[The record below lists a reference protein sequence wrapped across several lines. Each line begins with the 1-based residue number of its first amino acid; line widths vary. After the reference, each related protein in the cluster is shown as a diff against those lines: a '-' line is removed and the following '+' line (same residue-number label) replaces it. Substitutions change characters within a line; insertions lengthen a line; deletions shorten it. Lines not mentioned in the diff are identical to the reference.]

1 MYQYLDR
8 PVADLSVADRCLL
21 DGVRS
26 WALAR
31 ALGRDTLGAMTAR
44 PTPLAGSGAAETLDD
59 AMLLLDEAG
68 TTPLMLQRPCHDTV
82 EEDEAVLLAIAE
94 RARTEALEDAVASL
108 RHLVRD
114 EAAKPVALLLGDA
127 ARRLGEATLI
137 RR

>member
-21 DGVRS
+21 DGVRN

-31 ALGRDTLGAMTAR
+31 ALGRDTLGAMVAR
-44 PTPLAGSGAAETLDD
+44 PTPLGGSGAAETLDD
-59 AMLLLDEAG
+59 AMLLIDEAG

-108 RHLVRD
+108 RHLVRE
-114 EAAKPVALLLGDA
+114 EAAKPVAFLLGDA